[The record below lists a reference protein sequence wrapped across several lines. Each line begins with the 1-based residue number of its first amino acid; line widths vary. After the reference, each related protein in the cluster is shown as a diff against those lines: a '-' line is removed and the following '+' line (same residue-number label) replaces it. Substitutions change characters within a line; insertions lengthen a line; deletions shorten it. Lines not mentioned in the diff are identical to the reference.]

1 MIRSK
6 GFTLIEL
13 MIVIAIIGVLA
24 AVAIPQYRDY
34 VARTET
40 TNSLGSA
47 RLLQV
52 TVNEFASR
60 HSQLP
65 ATPDDLLIYSGVSL
79 NAASHAS
86 GNVGSITIL
95 NNGVLEVAMSNR
107 VDVSELIRGKT
118 YLLEPIYSA
127 TTGVSNF
134 RVVAGGASPMQEK
147 YLPVVGR

>member
-1 MIRSK
+1 MKNK

-34 VARTET
+34 VARTES
-40 TNSLGSA
+40 TNSLGSV

-52 TVNEFASR
+52 TVNEYTSR
-60 HSQLP
+60 HSYLP
-65 ATPDDLLIYSGVSL
+65 ATPDELADYSGLSL
-79 NAASHAS
+79 NAASYAS
-86 GNVGSITIL
+86 GNVGSVTIL
-95 NNGVLEVAMSNR
+95 NNGVLEVAMSNSPE
-107 VDVSELIRGKT
+107 VSELIRGKT
-118 YLLEPIYSA
+118 YLLEPVYSA

-134 RVVAGGASPMQEK
+134 RVVFGGASPMQEK

>member
-1 MIRSK
+1 MMKSK

-34 VARTET
+34 VARTES
-40 TNSLGSA
+40 TNSLGSV

-52 TVNEFASR
+52 TVNEYTSR
-60 HSQLP
+60 HSYLP
-65 ATPDDLLIYSGVSL
+65 ATPNDLADYSGVSL
-79 NAASHAS
+79 SPESYAS
-86 GNVGSITIL
+86 GNVGSVTIL
-95 NNGVLEVAMSNR
+95 NNGVLEVAMSNSPE
-107 VDVSELIRGKT
+107 VSNLIRGKT

-134 RVVAGGASPMQEK
+134 RVVAGGNTPMQEK